1 MSHALLNEL
10 VFKPGQHAGHE
21 DTIIIPLLTTQGVH
35 HAISI
40 GPAALN
46 MAEAYE
52 TSLSKLYER
61 EEDFLAKNQLLPLDH
76 AVISGVPQ
84 PDQPKITVVTPDDT
98 HQVESGTKIQTEC
111 LFTTS
116 PDVLLIHKP
125 ADCPTAIIRATG
137 KNDEAVLGLIH
148 LGRPQVNDRL
158 VEHALDFLIQTYGG
172 KPAEIFIG
180 ISPSIG
186 PNYYWVKQAD
196 QNKKNLID
204 RKYWGI
210 FARDDEVENEK
221 IIRIDVLGKILLT
234 LTQHGIPPENIQ
246 AYGHAEAV
254 DTYALAKLNPP
265 QAFSHRYATLT
276 LQPHRNGR
284 IMVAAQLP
292 GVQE

>member
-1 MSHALLNEL
+1 MNSLLDTL
-10 VFKPGQHAGHE
+10 VFKSGQKKGKE
-21 DTIIIPLLTTQGVH
+21 DTVIIPLLEKLNIP

-40 GPAALN
+40 GSAAHN

-52 TSLSKLYER
+52 KSVDVLYQR
-61 EEDFLAKNQLLPLDH
+61 EEAFLAKNQLLSLKN

-84 PDQPKITVVTPDDT
+84 PNQPKITVVTSDDT
-98 HQVESGTKIQTEC
+98 HQTKSGRKIQTEC

-125 ADCPTAIIRATG
+125 ADCPTAIIGATG
-137 KNDEAVLGLIH
+137 KNDENILGLVH
-148 LGRPQVNDRL
+148 LGRPQVNEQL
-158 VEHALDFLIQTYGG
+158 VEYALDFLTQTYGS
-172 KPAEIFIG
+172 KPTEIFIG

-196 QNKKNLID
+196 QNEKSLID

-210 FARDDEVENEK
+210 FAGDDEVENENV
-221 IIRIDVLGKILLT
+221 IRIDVLGKILLT

-254 DTYALAKLNPP
+254 DTYALANLNPP
-265 QAFSHRYATLT
+265 QTFSHRYATNT
-276 LQPHRNGR
+276 NQPHRNGR
-284 IMVAAQLP
+284 IMIAAQLS
-292 GVQE
+292 GV